1 MKKHLK
7 QYYETY
13 LTAFLQSALIILK
26 INNII
31 NWKWI
36 HVLLPSLIYF
46 TIILM
51 LILLAI
57 YVGDK

>member
-13 LTAFLQSALIILK
+13 LTAFLQSTLIILK

>member
-13 LTAFLQSALIILK
+13 LTAFLQSTLIILK

-31 NWKWI
+31 KWKWI

>member
-13 LTAFLQSALIILK
+13 LTAFLQSTLIILK

-51 LILLAI
+51 LMLLAI

>member
-13 LTAFLQSALIILK
+13 LTAFLQSTLIILK

-46 TIILM
+46 IIILM
-51 LILLAI
+51 LMLLAI